1 VANLVVAVEVMS
13 LNGDDV
19 LFGAVPEFA
28 KGRKNLKIRVT
39 PCFMKQAESWLK
51 MCAGSKINIDC

>member
-13 LNGDDV
+13 LNGDD
-19 LFGAVPEFA
+19 GAVPEFA

-39 PCFMKQAESWLK
+39 PCFMKQAESWLE